1 MGIWPW
7 PETCH
12 TVRIKYNLRVSRG
25 VIFASDLRSCFVLDP
40 VDGLGMLGG
49 SPRFQQEVARLSLVH
64 SEHGE
69 LTEIDAEDQLG
80 VHCMYALGGRQ
91 GMRLDIQLR

>member
-1 MGIWPW
+1 M
-7 PETCH
+7 
-12 TVRIKYNLRVSRG
+12 LRFGPGRG
-25 VIFASDLRSCFVLDP
+25 FGDV
-40 VDGLGMLGG
+40 GMLAQGFN
-49 SPRFQQEVARLSLVH
+49 RKCQDMARLSLVH